1 MKEAIDIKFTVNNQ
15 DIEDTVDGE
24 MTLLDYL
31 RQKLRLTGT
40 KKGCG
45 QAQCGTCTVL
55 LNGRP
60 VKSCS
65 LKLKNKKLQGAVIET
80 IEGLAAS
87 DDPLHPI
94 QEAFIRAGGLQCGF
108 CTPGMIMSA
117 KGLLSENPSPNRSEI
132 RNHFAG
138 RNLCRCT
145 GYQKI
150 IDAVED
156 AARVL
161 RGEKSRLSD
170 SPNDAPLRRQ
180 DAVVKVTG
188 RLQYA
193 DDIVL
198 EDMVYGKI
206 LFATKPHA
214 RLKRIDIS
222 AVEDM
227 PGVIGVITAKDIP
240 GSRKIGMIER
250 DQPALVD
257 VGDEIRSI
265 ADPIAAVFAESPA
278 QARAA
283 LKALEVSY
291 EVLPGVFSVAEATA
305 PGAPRVYADKPGN
318 IFYHGCLQ
326 RGETDQ
332 ALKESEVVVS
342 GHPGWHTDTWNR
354 SPAWRAPTAKAVW
367 RFTIPLKPFST
378 IKPKWPRSSTNPG
391 TG

>member
-1 MKEAIDIKFTVNNQ
+1 MKEAIDITFTVNNR
-15 DIEDTVDGE
+15 DIDDSVDGE

-31 RQKLRLTGT
+31 RLKLRLTGT
-40 KKGCG
+40 KAGCG

-60 VKSCS
+60 LKSCS
-65 LKLKNKKLQGAVIET
+65 LKLKNQKLQGAVIET

-87 DDPLHPI
+87 DGTLHPI

-117 KGLLSENPSPNRSEI
+117 KGLLSENPSPNRNEI
-132 RNHFAG
+132 RNHIAG

-161 RGEKSRLSD
+161 RGENSRFAD
-170 SPNDAPLRRQ
+170 SLDDAPLRRQ

-193 DDIVL
+193 DDIVMK
-198 EDMVYGKI
+198 DMVYGKI
-206 LFATKPHA
+206 LFSAEPCA
-214 RLKRIDIS
+214 RLKRIDVS
-222 AVEDM
+222 AAAAM
-227 PGVIGVITAKDIP
+227 SAVIGVITAKDIP

-278 QARAA
+278 QAQAA
-283 LKALEVSY
+283 LKALAVSY
-291 EVLPGVFSVAEATA
+291 EVLSGVFDVAEASATA
-305 PGAPRVYADKPGN
+305 APRVHPDKPQN
-318 IFYHGCLQ
+318 IFYLF
-326 RGETDQ
+326 D
-332 ALKESEVVVS
+332 
-342 GHPGWHTDTWNR
+342 NI
-354 SPAWRAPTAKAVW
+354 
-367 RFTIPLKPFST
+367 F
-378 IKPKWPRSSTNPG
+378 IKYF
-391 TG
+391 

>member
-1 MKEAIDIKFTVNNQ
+1 MNDAIDIKFTVNNRDIQ
-15 DIEDTVDGE
+15 DIVDRE
-24 MTLLDYL
+24 LTLLNYL
-31 RQKLRLTGT
+31 RLKLRLTGT
-40 KKGCG
+40 KEGCG

-87 DDPLHPI
+87 DDRLHPI

-117 KGLLSENPSPNRSEI
+117 KGLLSEKPSPNRSEI
-132 RNHFAG
+132 RTHIAG

-156 AARVL
+156 AARML
-161 RGEKSRLSD
+161 RGQKSLLCH
-170 SPNDAPLRRQ
+170 SPDDAPVRRQ
-180 DAVVKVTG
+180 DAVAKVTG

-193 DDIVL
+193 DDIVM
-198 EDMVYGKI
+198 DNMVYGKI
-206 LFATKPHA
+206 LFAAKPHA
-214 RLKRIDIS
+214 RLIGLDTS
-222 AVEDM
+222 AVESM
-227 PGVIGVITAKDIP
+227 PGVTGIISAEDIP
-240 GSRKIGMIER
+240 GSRKIGMIDR

-265 ADPIAAVFAESPA
+265 ADPIAAVFAESPSEA
-278 QARAA
+278 ESA
-283 LKALEVSY
+283 LKVFAPSY
-291 EVLPGVFSVAEATA
+291 DELSGVFSVAEATA
-305 PGAPRVYADKPGN
+305 PGAPRVYADKPDN

-326 RGETDQ
+326 RGEII
-332 ALKESEVVVS
+332 
-342 GHPGWHTDTWNR
+342 PGGTR
-354 SPAWRAPTAKAVW
+354 
-367 RFTIPLKPFST
+367 I
-378 IKPKWPRSSTNPG
+378 PG
-391 TG
+391 TGVRPGAPRRPRRCGDLLSLSNRFRRSSPGG